1 MNSKLASRK
10 FILSCSMIIILTGV
24 LCFDKIS
31 EDNYSYLITLI
42 ISGYL
47 IANLSQTVVLK
58 KENKDV
64 G

>member
-58 KENKDV
+58 KTEEK
-64 G
+64 

>member
-42 ISGYL
+42 VSGYL
-47 IANLSQTVVLK
+47 LANVSQSAVLK
-58 KENKDV
+58 KTEEK
-64 G
+64 